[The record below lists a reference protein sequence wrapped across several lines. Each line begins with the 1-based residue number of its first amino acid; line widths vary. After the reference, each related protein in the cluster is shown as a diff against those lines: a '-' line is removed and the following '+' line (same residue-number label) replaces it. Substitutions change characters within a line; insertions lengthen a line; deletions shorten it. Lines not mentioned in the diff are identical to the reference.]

1 MESTTARALLYF
13 FCLVLYLC
21 RRAPPCLCA
30 EAAGGGG
37 YAARAAA
44 VDEGGARLRAQLAA
58 IAAAGDG
65 DVRNLD
71 VYARC
76 DILQR
81 RNIDRCVNGRYYRY
95 QEVDTHSVHQCS
107 VWHYILGAGEPW
119 SVETYVLR
127 LRAMET

>member
-21 RRAPPCLCA
+21 CRAPPCLCA
-30 EAAGGGG
+30 EAAAGG

>member
-1 MESTTARALLYF
+1 MAPHGHAMEPTTARALLYF

-30 EAAGGGG
+30 EAAAGG

-58 IAAAGDG
+58 IAAAGD

-81 RNIDRCVNGRYYRY
+81 RNIDRCVYGCYQLPRSRHPFGTSVFTVQCHYYI
-95 QEVDTHSVHQCS
+95 S
-107 VWHYILGAGEPW
+107 GAGEPW
-119 SVETYVLR
+119 RRTF
-127 LRAMET
+127 

>member
-1 MESTTARALLYF
+1 MEPTTARALLYF

-30 EAAGGGG
+30 EAAAGG

-58 IAAAGDG
+58 IAAAGD

-81 RNIDRCVNGRYYRY
+81 RNIDRCVYGCY
-95 QEVDTHSVHQCS
+95 
-107 VWHYILGAGEPW
+107 
-119 SVETYVLR
+119 
-127 LRAMET
+127 